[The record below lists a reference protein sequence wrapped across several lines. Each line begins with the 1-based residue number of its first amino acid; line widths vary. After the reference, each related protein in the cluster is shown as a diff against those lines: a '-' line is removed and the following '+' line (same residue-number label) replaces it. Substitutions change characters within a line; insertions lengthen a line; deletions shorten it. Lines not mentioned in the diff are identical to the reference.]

1 MFKKKNSYELDV
13 RGITF
18 WRKKISENNTEVFV
32 KDSLNEPFILY
43 IDKVKDDNYYDLVTG
58 RLFDMED
65 MGKDFLFG
73 LSNIRISK
81 NNVNLCGDVVC
92 KAAYI
97 LDDKDRE
104 EEYTNISEGILY
116 DSYFCDIISFKYGLD
131 VIPANFVYE
140 EIRRVRKIYKV
151 NNDKDNIKC
160 KSLKRKRK

>member
-65 MGKDFLFG
+65 MGKDFL
-73 LSNIRISK
+73 LTPSNIRVPKEKLTKGDWDKVVSVLENK
-81 NNVNLCGDVVC
+81 N
-92 KAAYI
+92 
-97 LDDKDRE
+97 RE
-104 EEYTNISEGILY
+104 EYINISEGIIY
-116 DSYFCDIISFKYGLD
+116 DSYFCNIISSKYGLD
-131 VIPANFVYE
+131 VIPVNFVYE
-140 EIRRVRKIYKV
+140 EIRETKKIY
-151 NNDKDNIKC
+151 NDKNNTKY
-160 KSLKRKRK
+160 KTLKKK

>member
-65 MGKDFLFG
+65 MGKDFL
-73 LSNIRISK
+73 LTPSNIRVPKEKLTKGDRDKVVSVLENK
-81 NNVNLCGDVVC
+81 N
-92 KAAYI
+92 
-97 LDDKDRE
+97 RE
-104 EEYTNISEGILY
+104 EYINISEGIIY
-116 DSYFCDIISFKYGLD
+116 DSHFCNIISSKYGLD
-131 VIPANFVYE
+131 VIPVNFVYE
-140 EIRRVRKIYKV
+140 EIRETKKIY
-151 NNDKDNIKC
+151 NDKNNTKC
-160 KSLKRKRK
+160 KTLKQK

>member
-65 MGKDFLFG
+65 MGKDFL
-73 LSNIRISK
+73 LTPSNIRVPKEKLTKGDRDKVVSVLENK
-81 NNVNLCGDVVC
+81 N
-92 KAAYI
+92 
-97 LDDKDRE
+97 RE
-104 EEYTNISEGILY
+104 EYINISEGI
-116 DSYFCDIISFKYGLD
+116 
-131 VIPANFVYE
+131 
-140 EIRRVRKIYKV
+140 IYK
-151 NNDKDNIKC
+151 N
-160 KSLKRKRK
+160 

>member
-1 MFKKKNSYELDV
+1 
-13 RGITF
+13 
-18 WRKKISENNTEVFV
+18 
-32 KDSLNEPFILY
+32 
-43 IDKVKDDNYYDLVTG
+43 
-58 RLFDMED
+58 MED
-65 MGKDFLFG
+65 MGGDFLFG

-81 NNVNLCGDVVC
+81 NNVNLCGDAVC

-97 LDDKDRE
+97 LDDKDSE

-116 DSYFCDIISFKYGLD
+116 DSYFCNIISSKYGLD

-140 EIRRVRKIYKV
+140 EIRRVRKIYAA

>member
-65 MGKDFLFG
+65 MGKDFL
-73 LSNIRISK
+73 LTPSNIRVPKEKLTKGDRDKVVSVLENK
-81 NNVNLCGDVVC
+81 N
-92 KAAYI
+92 
-97 LDDKDRE
+97 RE
-104 EEYTNISEGILY
+104 EYINISEGIIY
-116 DSYFCDIISFKYGLD
+116 DSHFCNIISSKYGLD
-131 VIPANFVYE
+131 VIPVNFVYE
-140 EIRRVRKIYKV
+140 EISETKKIY
-151 NNDKDNIKC
+151 NDKNNTKC
-160 KSLKRKRK
+160 KTLKKK

>member
-65 MGKDFLFG
+65 MGKDFL
-73 LSNIRISK
+73 LTPSNIRVPKEKLTKGDRDKVVSVLENK
-81 NNVNLCGDVVC
+81 N
-92 KAAYI
+92 
-97 LDDKDRE
+97 RE
-104 EEYTNISEGILY
+104 EYINISEGIIY
-116 DSYFCDIISFKYGLD
+116 DSHFCNIISSKYGLD
-131 VIPANFVYE
+131 VIPVNFVYE
-140 EIRRVRKIYKV
+140 EIRETKKIY
-151 NNDKDNIKC
+151 
-160 KSLKRKRK
+160 

>member
-65 MGKDFLFG
+65 MGKDFL
-73 LSNIRISK
+73 LTPSNIRVPKEKLTKGDRDKVVSVLENK
-81 NNVNLCGDVVC
+81 N
-92 KAAYI
+92 
-97 LDDKDRE
+97 RE
-104 EEYTNISEGILY
+104 EYINISEGIIY
-116 DSYFCDIISFKYGLD
+116 DSHFYHYISF
-131 VIPANFVYE
+131 
-140 EIRRVRKIYKV
+140 
-151 NNDKDNIKC
+151 
-160 KSLKRKRK
+160 

>member
-65 MGKDFLFG
+65 MGKDFL
-73 LSNIRISK
+73 LTPSNIRVPKEKLTKGDRDKVVSVLENK
-81 NNVNLCGDVVC
+81 N
-92 KAAYI
+92 
-97 LDDKDRE
+97 RE
-104 EEYTNISEGILY
+104 EYINISEGIIY
-116 DSYFCDIISFKYGLD
+116 DSYFCNIISSKYGLD
-131 VIPANFVYE
+131 VIPVNFVYE
-140 EIRRVRKIYKV
+140 EIRKTKKIY
-151 NNDKDNIKC
+151 NDKNNTKC
-160 KSLKRKRK
+160 KTLKKK

>member
-65 MGKDFLFG
+65 
-73 LSNIRISK
+73 
-81 NNVNLCGDVVC
+81 
-92 KAAYI
+92 
-97 LDDKDRE
+97 
-104 EEYTNISEGILY
+104 
-116 DSYFCDIISFKYGLD
+116 
-131 VIPANFVYE
+131 IPVNFVYE
-140 EIRRVRKIYKV
+140 EIRETKKIY
-151 NNDKDNIKC
+151 NDKNNTKC
-160 KSLKRKRK
+160 KTLKKK

>member
-65 MGKDFLFG
+65 MGKDFL
-73 LSNIRISK
+73 LTPSNIRVPKEKLTKGDRDKVVSVLENK
-81 NNVNLCGDVVC
+81 N
-92 KAAYI
+92 
-97 LDDKDRE
+97 RE
-104 EEYTNISEGILY
+104 EYINISEGIIY
-116 DSYFCDIISFKYGLD
+116 DSHFFNIICSKYGLV
-131 VIPANFVYE
+131 VIAVNFVYV
-140 EIRRVRKIYKV
+140 EIRETKMIY
-151 NNDKDNIKC
+151 NDKNNTKC
-160 KSLKRKRK
+160 KTLKKK